1 MAKITVSFLRELEA
15 MVRLEQ
21 ISYSRMVEMLN
32 EKAAE
37 PEPIEIEP
45 TSLILTELVEMGRR
59 RLTKKVKNNER

>member
-15 MVRLEQ
+15 MVHLEQ
-21 ISYSRMVEMLN
+21 ISYSRMAEMLN

-37 PEPIEIEP
+37 PEPPEIEP
-45 TSLILTELVEMGRR
+45 TSIILTELVEMGRR